1 MNFKVCFKTE
11 DGSPGVKNISRPGL
25 NLLDYFRKAY
35 PMYADIPIKDLIF
48 KHECSFTSNIFY
60 IDIPEV
66 YARSSGLFKETDC
79 INVVFD
85 GDFSR
90 FVHLRVKEHKCAM
103 YTEKKLFKFI
113 NVLTTEYYT
122 KLEIVQRL
130 NTKEILEEWKKA
142 GFPEFWVL

>member
-11 DGSPGVKNISRPGL
+11 DGSPSVKNISRPSL
-25 NLLDYFRKAY
+25 NLLDYFRKTY
-35 PMYADIPIKDLIF
+35 PMYADIPIKNLIF
-48 KHECSFTSNIFY
+48 KHGCSFTSNTFY
-60 IDIPEV
+60 IGIPEV

-79 INVVFD
+79 IDVVFD

-90 FVHLRVKEHKCAM
+90 FVHLHVEEYTFVM

-113 NVLTTEYYT
+113 NVPTNEYYT
-122 KLEIVQRL
+122 KLEITQRL
-130 NTKEILEEWKKA
+130 NTKEILGEWKKA